1 MDEQQLQSK
10 VQDIFRDVFD
20 MPDLKIDRHS
30 NAANIEGWDSL
41 MHINLV
47 SAIERTFKV
56 RFALGEL
63 QSLKNVGDLLDLLQS
78 KIAKISK

>member
-1 MDEQQLQSK
+1 
-10 VQDIFRDVFD
+10 
-20 MPDLKIDRHS
+20 
-30 NAANIEGWDSL
+30 

-47 SAIERTFKV
+47 SGIERAFKV

-78 KIAKISK
+78 KVAKASA